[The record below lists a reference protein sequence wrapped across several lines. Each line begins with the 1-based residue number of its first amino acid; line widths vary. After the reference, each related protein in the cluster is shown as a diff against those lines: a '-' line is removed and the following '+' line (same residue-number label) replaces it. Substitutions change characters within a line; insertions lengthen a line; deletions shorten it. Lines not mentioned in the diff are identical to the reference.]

1 MPATGFNH
9 VSVQARSL
17 AESLRFYTDLFG
29 MEQIPSPTFR
39 YPTAWLRLGDLQL
52 HLVEHDAPAPRFQH
66 FAVSVDDFEAVYV
79 KAMALGIED
88 RETWSW
94 HIHELPDGSVQLYV
108 RDPADNLVEVDW
120 PDACTLDT
128 SVVTDIRKLADEVP
142 QGDDAA
148 HATLFLAR

>member
-1 MPATGFNH
+1 MRATGFNH

-17 AESLRFYTDLFG
+17 AESLRFYADLFG

-52 HLVEHDAPAPRFQH
+52 HLVERDDRAPRFQH

-79 KAMALGIED
+79 KAMTLGIED

-94 HIHELPDGSVQLYV
+94 HIYELPDGAVQLYV

-120 PDACTLDT
+120 PDITTLDRA
-128 SVVTDIRKLADEVP
+128 VVTDVRKLADEVP
-142 QGDDAA
+142 QGDDSAR
-148 HATLFLAR
+148 ATLFLAG